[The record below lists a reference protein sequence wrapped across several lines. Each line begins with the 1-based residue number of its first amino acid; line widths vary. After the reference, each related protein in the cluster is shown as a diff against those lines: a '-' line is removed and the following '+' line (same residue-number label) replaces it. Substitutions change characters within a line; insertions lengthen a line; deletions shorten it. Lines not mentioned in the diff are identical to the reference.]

1 MVGTIPYMNL
11 DSSIAQL
18 PRVGAVVGAR
28 LQRLGIRTLRDL
40 LWFFPVRYE
49 DFRNI
54 VPIVQLAEGAPVT
67 IKARIETI
75 AARRARRVRL
85 FITEAIAADDT
96 GRVRVVWF
104 GQPYIAKSLVAGD
117 VVFLSGTVTTER
129 GGLQLK
135 NPAYEKTEHET
146 THTARLVPHYNLTA
160 GLTHKQV
167 RYLVKQILTAVG
179 SVPDWL
185 PPGIKKTAGVS
196 ELDAALRGIHFPRTD
211 AELSAAKE
219 RLKFDELF
227 IVQLRAE
234 TVRQARAGMRAQVLP
249 FEAGPVKAALARLPF
264 TLTTDQKTAAWEI
277 FQDLEKTTPMNRLL
291 EGDVGSGKTAVAA
304 MALYWAAYHGRQ
316 AAIMAPTE
324 ILARQHYETVSGILT
339 ALGVPVALLTG
350 HQALLSYPAGK
361 AQSEPPKSVAAARR
375 AVRAAIASG
384 EVPVTIGTQALLS
397 ENIEFSQLAL
407 VVVDEQHRFGVRQRQ
422 ALRQANTDH
431 VPHFLS
437 LTATPIPRSYA
448 LALYGDLDV
457 SIIKHLPPGRKPIK
471 TRLVDITKRADA
483 YKFIR
488 EQIKAGRQ
496 AFVICPLIEESNEAV
511 PGSVEQ
517 KSVVAEAER
526 LQQEVFPDLKIGLL
540 HGKMPAKEKDKAMAD
555 FAANKT
561 HILVAT
567 SVVEV
572 GVNIPNASVMVI
584 EGADRFG
591 LAQLHQFRG
600 RVGRSVHQSYCLLFT
615 ESKSVKSRERLQY
628 FESTLDGF
636 ALAEYDLEQRGP
648 GEVYGTA
655 QSGELSLRLASL
667 QDRDLIKKARELARG
682 FDFAAYPEVAAT
694 VRGWEATVHLE

>member
-1 MVGTIPYMNL
+1 MDTPV
-11 DSSIAQL
+11 AQL
-18 PRVGAVVGAR
+18 PRVGTAVGAR

-49 DFRNI
+49 DFRAV
-54 VPIVQLAEGAPVT
+54 VPVATLAEGATVT
-67 IKARIETI
+67 IRARIEAI

-85 FITEAIAADDT
+85 FITEAIAADET

-104 GQPYIAKSLVAGD
+104 GQPFIAKSLAAGD
-117 VVFLSGTVTTER
+117 EVFLSGTVSAER

-135 NPAYEKTEHET
+135 NPAYEKTERAPL
-146 THTARLVPHYNLTA
+146 HTARLVPHYNLTA

-167 RYLVKQILTAVG
+167 RQLVKQALTAIG
-179 SVPDWL
+179 AVPDWL
-185 PPGIKKTAGVS
+185 PPGLNKAAGLGD
-196 ELDAALRGIHFPRTD
+196 LDMALRGIHFPNTD
-211 AELSAAKE
+211 AELAAAQE

-234 TVRQARAGMRAQVLP
+234 TVRQARAGMQAKALP
-249 FEAGPVKAALARLPF
+249 FAAAPVKAALARLPF
-264 TLTTDQKTAAWEI
+264 TLTVDQKAAAWEI
-277 FQDLEKTTPMNRLL
+277 FQDLEKNIPMNRLL

-304 MALYWAAYHGRQ
+304 LALYWTAHHGGQ
-316 AAIMAPTE
+316 AALMAPTE
-324 ILARQHYETVSGILT
+324 ILAYQHYQTVSGILT

-361 AQSEPPKSVAAARR
+361 QAAPVPQTLVSAKRT
-375 AVRAAIASG
+375 VRAAVASG
-384 EVPVTIGTQALLS
+384 EVAVVIGTQALLA
-397 ENIEFSQLAL
+397 EKVAFAGLQL

-422 ALRQANTDH
+422 ALRQMNTDF

-471 TRLVDITKRADA
+471 TRLVEVAKRADA
-483 YKFIR
+483 YQFMR
-488 EQIKAGRQ
+488 AHIKAGRQ
-496 AFVICPLIEESNEAV
+496 AFVICPLIEESDETTGNT
-511 PGSVEQ
+511 EQ

-526 LQQEVFPDLKIGLL
+526 LQREIFPDLKIGLL
-540 HGKMPAKEKDKAMAD
+540 HGKMKAADKDQAMAD

-561 HILVAT
+561 HILVST

-584 EGADRFG
+584 EGAERFG

-600 RVGRSVHQSYCLLFT
+600 RVGRSIHQSYCLLFT

-628 FESTLDGF
+628 FEKTLDGF

-667 QDRDLIKKARELARG
+667 QDRDLIKKARDLARG
-682 FDFAAYPEVAAT
+682 FDFSAFPEVTAT
-694 VRGWEATVHLE
+694 VQGWEATVHLE

>member
-1 MVGTIPYMNL
+1 MNL
-11 DSSIAQL
+11 DTPVAQL
-18 PRVGAVVGAR
+18 PRVGTVVGAR

-49 DFRNI
+49 DFRNL
-54 VPIVQLAEGAPVT
+54 VPVAGLTEGATVT
-67 IKARIETI
+67 IKVRIETI

-104 GQPYIAKSLVAGD
+104 GQPFIAKNLVAGD
-117 VVFLSGTVTTER
+117 EVFLSGTVTLER

-135 NPAYEKTEHET
+135 NPAYEKTERAPM
-146 THTARLVPHYNLTA
+146 HTARLVPHYNLTA

-167 RYLVKQILTAVG
+167 RQLVKQALGAAGT
-179 SVPDWL
+179 VPDWL
-185 PPGIKKTAGVS
+185 PPGIKKTAGLG
-196 ELDAALRGIHFPRTD
+196 ELDAALRGIHFPNND
-211 AELSAAKE
+211 AELAAARE

-234 TVRQARAGMRAQVLP
+234 TVRQARAGMRAKPMP
-249 FEAGPVKAALARLPF
+249 FDATPIKKALAQLPF
-264 TLTTDQKTAAWEI
+264 TLTVDQKTAAWEI
-277 FQDLEKTTPMNRLL
+277 FQDLEKSAPMNRLL

-304 MALYWAAYHGRQ
+304 LALYWTAHHGGQ

-339 ALGVPVALLTG
+339 GLGVPVALLTS

-361 AQSEPPKSVAAARR
+361 EAPAEAVTLAGAKR
-375 AVRAAIASG
+375 AVRGAIASG
-384 EVPVTIGTQALLS
+384 EVPVVIGTQALLA
-397 ENIEFSQLAL
+397 EKIVFSGLHL

-422 ALRQANTDH
+422 ALRQVNTDF

-471 TRLVDITKRADA
+471 TRLVDVTKRADA

-496 AFVICPLIEESNEAV
+496 AFVICPLIEESE
-511 PGSVEQ
+511 GSPSGNIEQ
-517 KSVVAEAER
+517 KSVTAEAER
-526 LQQEVFPDLKIGLL
+526 LQREIFPDFKIGLL
-540 HGKMPAKEKDKAMAD
+540 HGKMKSADKDKAMAD

-561 HILVAT
+561 NILVST

-584 EGADRFG
+584 EGAERFG

-615 ESKSVKSRERLQY
+615 ESKSVKSRDRLQY
-628 FESTLDGF
+628 FEKTLDGF

-667 QDRDLIKKARELARG
+667 QDRDLIKKARDLARG
-682 FDFAAYPEVAAT
+682 FDFSAFPEVAAT

>member
-1 MVGTIPYMNL
+1 MNL
-11 DSSIAQL
+11 DTSVAQL
-18 PRVGAVVGAR
+18 KGVGALISGR

-54 VPIVQLAEGAPVT
+54 VPVSALTEGATVT
-67 IKARIETI
+67 IKAQIETI

-85 FITEAIAADDT
+85 LITEAIAADDT
-96 GRVRVVWF
+96 GRVRIVWF
-104 GQPYIAKSLVAGD
+104 GQPFIAKSLAAGD
-117 VVFLSGTVTTER
+117 MVFLSGTVSAER

-135 NPAYEKTEHET
+135 NPAYEKTERAPL
-146 THTARLVPHYNLTA
+146 HTARLVPQYNLTA

-167 RYLVKQILTAVG
+167 RQLVKQAFTAIG
-179 SVPDWL
+179 AVPDWL
-185 PPGIKKTAGVS
+185 PPGIKKNAGLGD
-196 ELDAALRGIHFPRTD
+196 LDAALRGIHFPNTD
-211 AELSAAKE
+211 AELAAARE

-234 TVRQARAGMRAQVLP
+234 TVRQARAGMRAKPMP
-249 FEAGPVKAALARLPF
+249 FAVEPVKAALAQLPF
-264 TLTTDQKTAAWEI
+264 TLTVDQKAAAWEI
-277 FQDLEKTTPMNRLL
+277 FQDLEKSTPMNRLL

-304 MALYWAAYHGRQ
+304 MALYWTAHHGGQ

-324 ILARQHYETVSGILT
+324 ILARQHYETVAGILT
-339 ALGVPVALLTG
+339 ALGVSVALLTS

-361 AQSEPPKSVAAARR
+361 EALPVASSLAAAKR

-384 EVPVTIGTQALLS
+384 EVPVVIGTQALLA
-397 ENIEFSQLAL
+397 EKIAFSGLHL

-422 ALRQANTDH
+422 ALRQVNTDF

-471 TRLVDITKRADA
+471 TRLVDVTKRADA
-483 YKFIR
+483 YAFIR
-488 EQIKAGRQ
+488 QQIKAGRQ
-496 AFVICPLIEESNEAV
+496 AFVICPLIEESEDGA
-511 PGSVEQ
+511 PGNIEQ

-526 LQQEVFPDLKIGLL
+526 LQREIFPDLKIGLL
-540 HGKMPAKEKDKAMAD
+540 HGKMPAAEKDKAMAD

-561 HILVAT
+561 HILVST

-584 EGADRFG
+584 EGAERFG

-667 QDRDLIKKARELARG
+667 QDRDLIKKARDLARG
-682 FDFAAYPEVAAT
+682 FDFSAYPEVAAT

>member
-1 MVGTIPYMNL
+1 MNL
-11 DSSIAQL
+11 DTSVAEL
-18 PRVGAVVGAR
+18 ARVGDLLATR

-54 VPIVQLAEGAPVT
+54 VPIVQLAEGAKVT
-67 IKARIETI
+67 IKGKIETI
-75 AARRARRVRL
+75 AARRARRARL
-85 FITEAIAADDT
+85 LITEAIVVDET

-104 GQPYIAKSLVAGD
+104 GQPYIAKTLAAGD
-117 VVFLSGTVTTER
+117 VVFLSGTVSADR
-129 GGLQLK
+129 GNIQLR
-135 NPAYEKTEHET
+135 NPGYEKTDRET
-146 THTARLVPHYNLTA
+146 VHTARLVPQYALTA
-160 GLTHKQV
+160 GITHKQM
-167 RYLVKQILTAVG
+167 RYLVKQALAAVG
-179 SVPDWL
+179 VVPDWL
-185 PPGIKKTAGVS
+185 PPALKKEAEVG
-196 ELDAALRGIHFPRTD
+196 ELDKALRGIHFPNTD
-211 AELSAAKE
+211 VDLKVACE

-234 TVRQARAGMRAQVLP
+234 TVRQARAGMRAVAMP
-249 FEAGPVKAALARLPF
+249 FAVEPIKAALAQLPF
-264 TLTTDQKTAAWEI
+264 TLTKDQKTAAWEI

-304 MALYWAAYHGRQ
+304 LALYWAAYQGGQ

-339 ALGVPVALLTG
+339 TLGVPVALLTG
-350 HQALLSYPAGK
+350 HQAVLSYPAGRGES
-361 AQSEPPKSVAAARR
+361 AAPKTLAAARR
-375 AVRAAIASG
+375 AVREAIKTG
-384 EVPVTIGTQALLS
+384 VVPVVIGTQALLS
-397 ENIEFSQLAL
+397 EGVEFRRLDL

-422 ALRQANTDH
+422 ALRQVHTDQ

-448 LALYGDLDV
+448 LALYGDLDI

-471 TRLVDITKRADA
+471 TRLVDLVKRAEA
-483 YKFIR
+483 YQFIR
-488 EQIKAGRQ
+488 EQIKVGRQ
-496 AFVICPLIEESNEAV
+496 AFVICPLIEESDEVA

-526 LQQEVFPDLKIGLL
+526 LQREVFPDLKIGLL
-540 HGKMPAKEKDKAMAD
+540 HGKMSAKDKDQAMAD